1 MLEPPG
7 GEAND
12 MMRFKMEGYTESE
25 MENDNMI
32 GIFPCDYSFAS
43 IFNLNFLSGRNF
55 SEKNGDY
62 EGSGEYI
69 INESALRRLNYSNP
83 EEIIGKEFGLF
94 FSQPEIKIPS
104 GKIIGVVEDFHLSS
118 LKKKVEPLVLFKR
131 EDLWLMNFVV
141 SFQPGRQNEALSDLE
156 AVWTKMYPEHPFQYG
171 YVSAMYRQVYQ
182 TELLQANLLS
192 VFTFVA
198 LFICSMGLLGMSLL
212 TTQRRT
218 KEIGIRKVNGAR
230 ISELMI
236 MLNWYFLKWIMISF
250 LIAIPLV
257 VMAMNKWLEK
267 FAYKIDLSWWIFAL
281 AGIVAICIAFLTVS
295 VQSWKAANTNPVKA
309 LRYE

>member
-1 MLEPPG
+1 
-7 GEAND
+7 
-12 MMRFKMEGYTESE
+12 
-25 MENDNMI
+25 
-32 GIFPCDYSFAS
+32 
-43 IFNLNFLSGRNF
+43 
-55 SEKNGDY
+55 
-62 EGSGEYI
+62 
-69 INESALRRLNYSNP
+69 
-83 EEIIGKEFGLF
+83 
-94 FSQPEIKIPS
+94 
-104 GKIIGVVEDFHLSS
+104 
-118 LKKKVEPLVLFKR
+118 
-131 EDLWLMNFVV
+131 MNFVV

-236 MLNWYFLKWIMISF
+236 MLNWYS
-250 LIAIPLV
+250 
-257 VMAMNKWLEK
+257 
-267 FAYKIDLSWWIFAL
+267 
-281 AGIVAICIAFLTVS
+281 
-295 VQSWKAANTNPVKA
+295 
-309 LRYE
+309 